1 MSEAREGTPEPP
13 PRRTALEAAKVPA
26 PEPPNEPTP
35 VPVKVPTPEAPVEPT
50 IDDVIVV
57 VHQKEGC
64 RSLKYLDPKV
74 WL

>member
-1 MSEAREGTPEPP
+1 MENILSEAREGTPEPP
-13 PRRTALEAAKVPA
+13 PRRSASEATT
-26 PEPPNEPTP
+26 PE
-35 VPVKVPTPEAPVEPT
+35 PVKVPTPEPPKEPT

-74 WL
+74 WS